1 MLARSPVEEQLRPMG
16 VGVEGWRAGGVEE
29 RRGGWCGWGA
39 QGRQVAVSGTGVGI
53 AATSAATNGPPNA
66 SFGPIA
72 GSRCS
77 CRHRRI
83 DELDDGR
90 GSRNRRRNCAQ
101 RRPKREISPAP
112 FGRRDPPPASRRWTS
127 APACAQWGVTLRR
140 RRTENGMEVCF
151 VWFCA
156 CEHAVYLRA
165 SPNRLRF

>member
-1 MLARSPVEEQLRPMG
+1 MG

-29 RRGGWCGWGA
+29 RRGGWGGWGA
-39 QGRQVAVSGTGVGI
+39 QGRQVAVSGTRVGI

-90 GSRNRRRNCAQ
+90 GSRN
-101 RRPKREISPAP
+101 
-112 FGRRDPPPASRRWTS
+112 
-127 APACAQWGVTLRR
+127 
-140 RRTENGMEVCF
+140 
-151 VWFCA
+151 
-156 CEHAVYLRA
+156 
-165 SPNRLRF
+165 